1 MPRKFASVPARAIS
15 LNRVIFVKHK
25 HLYQKYAAVKGEN
38 MLYPVEIRPE
48 VLEFEFIPYALSYNA
63 CWYMFGKRPGEN
75 ELLVYS
81 LQNSAEI
88 RVLDEIADPPED
100 FRLGEI
106 TSDFRKH
113 FPVSD
118 DLTDRDDRL
127 QYLLASNQSM
137 YKIF

>member
-1 MPRKFASVPARAIS
+1 
-15 LNRVIFVKHK
+15 
-25 HLYQKYAAVKGEN
+25 

-63 CWYMFGKRPGEN
+63 CWYMFGKRPGED

-88 RVLDEIADPPED
+88 RVLDETVVPPED
-100 FRLGEI
+100 FCLGEI
-106 TSDFRKH
+106 TSYFRKH
-113 FPVSD
+113 FPIRD

-127 QYLLASNQSM
+127 QYLLSRNQSV

>member
-1 MPRKFASVPARAIS
+1 MYTNIIHNDDICNYFLKNQQFIFNS
-15 LNRVIFVKHK
+15 LGNCR
-25 HLYQKYAAVKGEN
+25 EC
-38 MLYPVEIRPE
+38 R
-48 VLEFEFIPYALSYNA
+48 
-63 CWYMFGKRPGEN
+63 WYMFGKRLDED